1 MYLYFSNFSA
11 EDGLKSEI
19 GSLHCELEQ
28 KQSCITESGERL
40 NKIMVW
46 SISIHVLLK
55 ITESSGSEKTKW
67 IHCNQITEFDYL
79 YEKQLNT
86 VIHAYSKDMY

>member
-1 MYLYFSNFSA
+1 MIHYLEILEQLRDFILFITRFHIYLHVLVFFK
-11 EDGLKSEI
+11 DGLQSEI

-55 ITESSGSEKTKW
+55 ITYSSGSEKTK
-67 IHCNQITEFDYL
+67 
-79 YEKQLNT
+79 
-86 VIHAYSKDMY
+86 

>member
-11 EDGLKSEI
+11 EDGLQSEI

-28 KQSCITESGERL
+28 KESCITESGERL

-46 SISIHVLLK
+46 SISKHVLLK
-55 ITESSGSEKTKW
+55 ITYSSGSEKTKW
-67 IHCNQITEFDYL
+67 NFF
-79 YEKQLNT
+79 
-86 VIHAYSKDMY
+86 

>member
-11 EDGLKSEI
+11 EDGLQSEI

-46 SISIHVLLK
+46 SISIHVLFK
-55 ITESSGSEKTKW
+55 ITYRYSSGSEKTK
-67 IHCNQITEFDYL
+67 
-79 YEKQLNT
+79 
-86 VIHAYSKDMY
+86 